1 MKRLLM
7 TSYFFIFVALTLFSF
22 KVYSKEIS
30 EGQTSSHLH
39 STNDDS
45 EQKLDGSV
53 DETKTEPQVPE
64 APPEPIETWED
75 YTIRRGDTLSS
86 ILQSKKISTPKIL
99 AAAKDIYDLS
109 KIRMGKKLEFLQH
122 RDYEI
127 PIQIKYRLGEDEILL
142 ISRDPSSD
150 SDQSWTAKKDITSYD
165 SQIGYRKFVVQ
176 STLWEAAT
184 KAGLRPADIAAVAK
198 VLEYDLDFNTEIRA
212 GATAEILIEELY
224 LDGAFQ
230 KLGTPLAVIFTNK
243 KEDYH
248 AFHYV
253 DKKGNAE
260 YYDSKGLSRKSAFL
274 RSPLAFNARVTSS
287 FNPKRFHPISKK
299 VRPHNGTDF
308 GAPTGTPIRSVAA
321 GTVVFASR
329 NGGHGNFVK
338 IVHQSPYKTSYSHL
352 SKISVKKGQKVKQG
366 QIIGK
371 VGSTGASTGPHLHYQ
386 VWKNNKYV
394 DAMTE
399 KMPRTQKLSS
409 SELKNF
415 KRQKESRMKSLDDLR
430 QLAISDRNEISKTD
444 Q

>member
-1 MKRLLM
+1 MKRLLF
-7 TSYFFIFVALTLFSF
+7 TSYLLIFVAFTLFSF
-22 KVYSKEIS
+22 KVYSKGIS
-30 EGQTSSHLH
+30 DETSISSTDGEHLH
-39 STNDDS
+39 TQQNEALTA
-45 EQKLDGSV
+45 EQN
-53 DETKTEPQVPE
+53 TENMEDFEPLG
-64 APPEPIETWED
+64 PPEPIETWESH
-75 YTIRRGDTLSS
+75 TIKRGDTLGT
-86 ILQSKKISTPKIL
+86 ILQSQKISTPKIL
-99 AAAKDIYDLS
+99 AATKDIYDLS
-109 KIRMGKKLEFLQH
+109 KIRLGKKLEFLQH
-122 RDYEI
+122 RDYDI
-127 PIQIKYRLGEDEILL
+127 PTQIKYRLGEDETLL
-142 ISRDPSSD
+142 ISRDVD
-150 SDQSWTAKKDITSYD
+150 AEGEQVWTAQKDVTSYD
-165 SQIGYRKFVVQ
+165 SKIGYRKFIVQ

-184 KAGLRPADIAAVAK
+184 KAGLRPSDIASVAK

-224 LDGAFQ
+224 LDGDFQ

-243 KEDYH
+243 GEDYH

-260 YYDSKGLSRKSAFL
+260 YYDSKGVSRKSAFL

-308 GAPTGTPIRSVAA
+308 GAPTGTPIRSVAD
-321 GTVVFASR
+321 GTVVYAGR

-386 VWKNNKYV
+386 VWKNNKFV
-394 DAMTE
+394 DAMKE
-399 KMPRTQKLSS
+399 KMPRMQKLSS
-409 SELKNF
+409 SDLKKF
-415 KRQKESRMKSLDDLR
+415 KSQKAVRIKNLEELR
-430 QLAISDRNEISKTD
+430 QIAISDQSNE
-444 Q
+444 